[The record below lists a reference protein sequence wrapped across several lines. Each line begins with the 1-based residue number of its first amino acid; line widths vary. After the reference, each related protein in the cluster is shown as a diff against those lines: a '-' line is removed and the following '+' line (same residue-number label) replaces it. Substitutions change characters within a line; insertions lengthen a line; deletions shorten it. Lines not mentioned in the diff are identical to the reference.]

1 MAELTWS
8 WLCLPYLVLALAL
21 TAVAVLAALVRGDRV
36 MRLGVAGAAITV
48 LPWSICST
56 VSACTSD
63 PDLATRLLRMGFGP
77 VSLIGA
83 NLLIVLLGV
92 SGQLERYRWIA
103 RLAAA
108 IGTVL
113 LALCW
118 GTPWM
123 VPGVQRLPSGL
134 LYTQAGP
141 LTALTVSQL
150 AVWLLVGSVIVRR
163 SGTRGERRG
172 VARMLLIVFGLGAF
186 GSLDLLLVHG
196 VWGSYPIA
204 WVPALLAAVTAIYMV
219 TRTDLLRPQGI
230 DQGVLAELLGGA
242 VATVVVG
249 ILALAL
255 DGGDPLSLVWLATIV
270 WTIALAVTWMLDA
283 QRPVRV
289 AGQRALEEFVARIAD
304 IEQELVVAERL
315 AGLWRTVGIEVRVV
329 WRVEGDQLVDI
340 TSGAPWPL
348 DPLVASWLATHGDAV
363 APGDLATIRLGA
375 LRAPLEALVATH
387 GATLLVPLVDRGALV
402 GLVEADHQAA
412 LREAER
418 GLVLESAR
426 AAARAVTY
434 AALARAAAE
443 EGEIAREVEVAQ
455 AMRLQATSSRDD
467 ELGRWSVAVEYRS
480 AAQTTA
486 AAWSAALLGDGR
498 LAVLVT
504 EAQAHGVA
512 SALATA
518 ALTGAFSAATSG
530 PVAVSL
536 DELVA
541 SLRASA
547 DGVMRVGEPIAAF
560 VAVLDADAQRIGW
573 ASAGHPGAFVIGAI
587 AYDLAQVPQG
597 SQSGRRP
604 VPIAL
609 GGGSGAPS
617 ASLQMATRGETAL
630 PLDGLLVIASSG
642 VRGDDDAAFRE
653 ALRDQAPAGPRLAQL
668 LVDGALRRGEPQ
680 EDLLAV
686 VVRLRSFR
694 PSGAIG

>member
-1 MAELTWS
+1 MAALTWS

-21 TAVAVLAALVRGDRV
+21 ATVAVLAALVRGDRV
-36 MRLGVAGAAITV
+36 LRLGVAGAAITV

-77 VSLIGA
+77 VSLVGA
-83 NLLIVLLGV
+83 NLLLVLLGV

-141 LTALTVSQL
+141 LTGLTVSQF
-150 AVWLLVGSVIVRR
+150 AVWLIVGSVIVRR

-172 VARMLLIVFGLGAF
+172 VARMLLIVFGLCAF

-196 VWGSYPIA
+196 VWGSYPIV
-204 WVPALLAAVTAIYMV
+204 WLPALLAAVTAIFMV

-255 DGGDPLSLVWLATIV
+255 DGGEPLSLVWLATIV

-315 AGLWRTVGIEVRVV
+315 AGLWRSVGIEVRAV
-329 WRVEGDQLVDI
+329 WRMEGDQLVDI
-340 TSGAPWPL
+340 TSGARWPL
-348 DPLVASWLATHGDAV
+348 APEVAGWLATHGDAV
-363 APGDLATIRLGA
+363 APGDLATLRLGA

-434 AALARAAAE
+434 AARARSRSRRRCGCRRRRRAT
-443 EGEIAREVEVAQ
+443 
-455 AMRLQATSSRDD
+455 TSSA
-467 ELGRWSVAVEYRS
+467 GGAWRS
-480 AAQTTA
+480 
-486 AAWSAALLGDGR
+486 S
-498 LAVLVT
+498 
-504 EAQAHGVA
+504 
-512 SALATA
+512 
-518 ALTGAFSAATSG
+518 
-530 PVAVSL
+530 
-536 DELVA
+536 
-541 SLRASA
+541 
-547 DGVMRVGEPIAAF
+547 IAA
-560 VAVLDADAQRIGW
+560 R
-573 ASAGHPGAFVIGAI
+573 P
-587 AYDLAQVPQG
+587 
-597 SQSGRRP
+597 RRP
-604 VPIAL
+604 PLRGPPRCSAMA
-609 GGGSGAPS
+609 GS
-617 ASLQMATRGETAL
+617 RC
-630 PLDGLLVIASSG
+630 SS
-642 VRGDDDAAFRE
+642 
-653 ALRDQAPAGPRLAQL
+653 PRL
-668 LVDGALRRGEPQ
+668 RRMASPP
-680 EDLLAV
+680 
-686 VVRLRSFR
+686 RSR
-694 PSGAIG
+694 PPP